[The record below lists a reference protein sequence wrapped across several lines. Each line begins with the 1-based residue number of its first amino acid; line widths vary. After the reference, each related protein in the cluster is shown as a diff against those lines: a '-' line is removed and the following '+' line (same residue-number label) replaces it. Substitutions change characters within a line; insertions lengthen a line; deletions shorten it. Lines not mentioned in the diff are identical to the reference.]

1 MELIRTDSSNPD
13 FIKLVKL
20 LDENLK
26 ISDGEDHAFYDQFNK
41 IDTIKNAIVCYLE
54 GQPVACGAF
63 KPHNKEQVEVKRMFS
78 IDSQRGKGLASKVL
92 AELEQ
97 WAKELGYRK
106 SVLETG
112 KKQVAAL
119 KLYPKNGYKII
130 PNYGQYVGIKN
141 SVCFGKNL

>member
-13 FIKLVKL
+13 FINLVKL

-26 ISDGEDHAFYDQFNK
+26 ISDGDDHAFYDQFNK
-41 IDTIKNAIVCYLE
+41 IDMIKNAIVCYWE
-54 GQPVACGAF
+54 SQPVACGAF

-119 KLYPKNGYKII
+119 NLYPKNGYKII